1 MRAVALVGSAALDLA
16 HVDGDDAAT
25 NMARAELLTPIVKG
39 WCTEMS
45 IEMTSLGVQVHG
57 GMGFIEETGAAQHY
71 RDARILPIYEGTT
84 GIQAL
89 DFVGRKMLV
98 NKGEVLAG
106 LLADMNETAAAA
118 KEAGVLSE
126 LALKQFDLALE
137 LGNSTREAILA
148 GASEDRNLAGAASVN
163 FLMQFGYLTGGWLMV
178 RAALA
183 AKAKL
188 DAGEGDP
195 SFLNGKLV
203 TARFFCE
210 HMLPRSQAHAIAVE
224 AGSDSVMA
232 LENDQF

>member
-1 MRAVALVGSAALDLA
+1 
-16 HVDGDDAAT
+16 
-25 NMARAELLTPIVKG
+25 
-39 WCTEMS
+39 
-45 IEMTSLGVQVHG
+45 
-57 GMGFIEETGAAQHY
+57 
-71 RDARILPIYEGTT
+71 
-84 GIQAL
+84 
-89 DFVGRKMLV
+89 
-98 NKGEVLAG
+98 
-106 LLADMNETAAAA
+106 
-118 KEAGVLSE
+118 
-126 LALKQFDLALE
+126 
-137 LGNSTREAILA
+137 
-148 GASEDRNLAGAASVN
+148 VN